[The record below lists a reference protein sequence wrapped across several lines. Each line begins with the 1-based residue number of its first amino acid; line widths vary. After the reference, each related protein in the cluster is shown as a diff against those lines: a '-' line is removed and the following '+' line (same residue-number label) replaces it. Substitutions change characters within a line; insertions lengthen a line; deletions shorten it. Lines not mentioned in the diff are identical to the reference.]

1 MFIQISPH
9 SASISLESPTR
20 TLCQEIRY
28 LPLRMSSVTHPRVPV
43 GVISKLIELLPA
55 ATQEMAREI
64 VHTAEF
70 RLLETL
76 EDQIVY
82 IRDNTPFP
90 LDVISDMLN
99 VHRSTLHRYLQRAI
113 AQRASNPAPPR
124 PAERY
129 GPNSALTIAEEFQVI
144 QWILARQT
152 KQDCASPREVRE
164 YAAKLR
170 CASRQLQWIE
180 GEHLSRDWWHKFKKR
195 HQDLIGVKIAFSREA
210 VRTRIDAT
218 AVDAYFA
225 EIRAIL
231 TNLESPTQIVNMDET
246 GFHSRIDRNRRR
258 KCVFHNKCQVHVTFS
273 EETSSTTLSLMAA
286 VTGDG
291 GVLAPMFVCKE
302 NVAFSSYELRTVIT
316 KLFVTKTQKGYATE
330 FSMLEWIRNV
340 IRHYV
345 QRVARTLRREES
357 MIYLIMDNCGVH
369 NTPAVKAEFRKV
381 SRLRVVWLPPHTSH
395 FLQMLD
401 ASVFGQLK
409 GAYRNLRTLPTRPKI
424 EGKILRAFHA
434 MWNAAFP
441 RNVLAGFE
449 LTGFKYSMLADESL
463 AIHLDEQRV
472 LELTRSNCQIHDPCQ
487 REREI
492 EAE

>member
-1 MFIQISPH
+1 
-9 SASISLESPTR
+9 
-20 TLCQEIRY
+20 
-28 LPLRMSSVTHPRVPV
+28 MSSVTHPRVPV

-180 GEHLSRDWWHKFKKR
+180 GEHLSRDWWHKFKQR
-195 HQDLIGVKIAFSREA
+195 HQDSIGVKIALSREA
-210 VRTRIDAT
+210 VRTRVSEART
-218 AVDAYFA
+218 RAYFD
-225 EIRAIL
+225 EIRTAL
-231 TNLESPTQIVNMDET
+231 TNLETPMQLVNMDET
-246 GFHSRIDRNRRR
+246 GFHSRLDRNRRR
-258 KCVFHNKCQVHVTFS
+258 KCVFCHQCPVHVTFA
-273 EETSSTTLSLMAA
+273 EETASTTLSLMAA

-291 GVLAPMFVCKE
+291 GVLPPMFVCKE
-302 NVAFSSYELRTVIT
+302 NVSFSAHELQTVSS
-316 KLFVTKTQKGYATE
+316 KLYVPKSPKGYATE
-330 FSMLEWIRNV
+330 KSMLDWLDKV
-340 IRHYV
+340 LFPYV
-345 QRVARTLRREES
+345 QYVTSMLRRPES
-357 MIYLIMDNCGVH
+357 MVYLIMDNCGVH
-369 NTPAVKAEFRKV
+369 NTPAVQDRIRRID
-381 SRLRVVWLPPHTSH
+381 RLRIIWLPAHTSH

-409 GAYRNLRTLPTRPKI
+409 AVYRNLRTLTTRPKI

-434 MWNAAFP
+434 LWNASFP

-449 LTGFKYSMLADESL
+449 LMGFTYRMALGGGIT
-463 AIHLDEQRV
+463 IHLDESRV
-472 LELTRSNCQIHDPCQ
+472 THVIRTNCQFSTDVATVDGLS
-487 REREI
+487 R
-492 EAE
+492 